1 MLTVKDDYNV
11 FDVMFAFM
19 VKSDD
24 EEYEEKVTLF
34 DLTQNLNAYSVR
46 KLRNPVVVL
55 IDSITELTTEKDS
68 MKNSLDNFNKEKLAL
83 TDHVSVIE
91 EQLTVLETENL
102 EIKEKLKMLSEKSGK
117 GK

>member
-1 MLTVKDDYNV
+1 MLTVKDDDNV

-19 VKSDD
+19 AKSDD
-24 EEYEEKVTLF
+24 KENEE
-34 DLTQNLNAYSVR
+34 

-68 MKNSLDNFNKEKLAL
+68 MNNNLDNFNKEKLAL